1 MSESNT
7 ICVLPWL
14 HFSVKPNG
22 NIKPCCRFST
32 YSSEITANSF
42 KKFNLSR
49 FPNASEVLNSRQLS
63 NMRANML
70 TGSTIS
76 GCEKCYLEER
86 IHGKSMRTG
95 VNTQYNLEEV
105 IKKNK
110 LSLEFLE
117 VTFGNYCNLACR
129 SCGSD
134 LSTSWQQDDKILSMH
149 YERGNTTDKIINTEF
164 IWKEDDFT
172 DINYIKFTG
181 GEPML
186 HPNFIK
192 FLDLI
197 IKGGNHSHTTLEI
210 FTNCSWIPKDKILK
224 RLQKFKQIKI
234 FLSIDGIGTVNDY
247 IRHNSKW
254 QIVEKSILNWL
265 EFEKRMPTL
274 SLTLTPTVSIYNIF
288 NITELLNYW
297 ENVRNKYDLSILNTS
312 GKVIVNM
319 VTYPAYISI
328 TLLPNHNDVLS
339 NLNDYADS
347 KDNEC
352 LIEPVLKIIN
362 FLKSSN
368 SSKYS
373 LDYFLNYTC
382 DLDKLRNQSL
392 EQSIP
397 FLYNHLSNYYG
408 GIGVDINSFKGRI
421 ND

>member
-14 HFSVKPNG
+14 HFSVKPDG
-22 NIKPCCRFST
+22 NIKPCCRFFT

-63 NMRANML
+63 TMRANML
-70 TGSTIS
+70 TGNTIS

-95 VNTQYNLEEV
+95 VNAQYNLEEV
-105 IKKNK
+105 IKKSK

-149 YERGNTTDKIINTEF
+149 YERGNTSDKIINTEF

-172 DINYIKFTG
+172 DINHIKFTG

-210 FTNCSWIPKDKILK
+210 FTNCSWVPKEKILK
-224 RLQKFKQIKI
+224 RLQQFKKIKM
-234 FLSIDGIGTVNDY
+234 FLSIDGVGTVNDY
-247 IRHNSKW
+247 VRHNSKW
-254 QIVEKSILNWL
+254 QIVEKSIKDWL
-265 EFEKRMPTL
+265 EFERRMPGL

-288 NITELLNYW
+288 NIKELLDYW
-297 ENVRNKYDLSILNTS
+297 ENVRNKHNLLITNTS

-319 VTYPAYISI
+319 VTYPEYLSI
-328 TLLPNHNDVLS
+328 TLLPNFGGVLS
-339 NLNDYADS
+339 ELNDYVIN
-347 KDNEC
+347 KENEY
-352 LIEPVLKIIN
+352 LIEPILKIIH
-362 FLKSSN
+362 FLKSNN

-373 LDYFLNYTC
+373 LKYFLNYTC
-382 DLDKLRNQSL
+382 DLDRLRNQSL

-397 FLYNHLSNYYG
+397 FLYNHLSDYYRSI
-408 GIGVDINSFKGRI
+408 GIDINSVKGRI
-421 ND
+421 NE